1 MKPKV
6 FYLKTCN
13 TSMRILKELEGLI
26 QDFERID
33 IKENPV
39 TPEALDQM
47 KKITGS
53 YEALFSKRAK
63 KYKEMGLKNMPLT
76 DDDYRYYILQD
87 YTFLKRPV
95 FWLNDRVF
103 AGNSKKTIEELKQT
117 LSKHD

>member
-13 TSMRILKELEGLI
+13 TSMRILRDLGDLI

-33 IKENPV
+33 IKEHPV
-39 TPEALDQM
+39 SADELDQM

-63 KYKEMGLKNMPLT
+63 KYKEMGLKNLSLT
-76 DDDYRYYILQD
+76 DEDYRYYILQD

-95 FWLNDRVF
+95 FWFDHKVF
-103 AGNSKKTIEELKQT
+103 AGNSKKTIEALKQT
-117 LSKHD
+117 LSER